1 MDFPREIDLYDWTE
15 YAIFRVLTNKPFPS
29 PRVWDNAGTMGF
41 TGGNYRKDKF
51 FDKEIFTY
59 VITSNTRDKYG
70 GEIRRKNT
78 LNVDGYIRK
87 ADGHAHTF
95 FENKIST
102 CHLNFENF
110 LVAQKI
116 SFEFDYQQL
125 RDTIREIYYLVRIGT
140 PSIDTGYIA
149 PTGALKYNEYPSYDE
164 SKWIK
169 LNKAFASELNN
180 KNHIGVDFIYE
191 NVSSI
196 FSCSIDKLSQISK
209 GLNNELWFTDMFNFS
224 FRERFLKNIYSLD
237 EEEVTNNSNNKEAK
251 VEIIKSGEI
260 EVVNADIQE
269 TQKRNSTLDDLY
281 KNDNQNKLKFIPS
294 EAKIPIG
301 FKSFGDKIKDLE
313 FALQN
318 PSISFRSFLI
328 DCEYIKDGNWIEE
341 TLYCKAFDE
350 GLYCQLIREY
360 HRYSIAELNSMK
372 AEEMKKAER
381 KGAGIGGLFGLL
393 TGGLMAPITAA
404 MGANV
409 GKMISNNVDER
420 KPLKDFLPEPGLV
433 FLKDQGSYLSLKKTY
448 AGANTKRRICLKQNS
463 LNNENIYFDLIP
475 MIVFDNWVTPAQI
488 FKLENDYYFRP
499 ISANYDINN
508 EFNLQYNPI
517 KYRRSYSYDPRPQKD
532 IEKLANI
539 KVKTRIVGETIEKTP
554 TIFHAWLRDDES
566 FQHFYFDY
574 STDGT
579 IF

>member
-1 MDFPREIDLYDWTE
+1 MLDTPKEIDLLEWTQ
-15 YAIFRVLTNKPFPS
+15 YAIFRSLLKQPFPS
-29 PRVWDNAGTMGF
+29 PRVWDNAGTLGF
-41 TGGNYRKDKF
+41 SGGNYEKDKF
-51 FDKEIFTY
+51 FDKDLFMNPFTKD
-59 VITSNTRDKYG
+59 ISEKYG
-70 GEIRRKNT
+70 GLRAINADYGR
-78 LNVDGYIRK
+78 IRK
-87 ADGHAHTF
+87 ADQSLHSFCETKDLGRLY
-95 FENKIST
+95 
-102 CHLNFENF
+102 LNLENF
-110 LVAQKI
+110 IKAKHIQNEFSYENIYNGVRKIYSIVRFEYPAIDCGYVHTIQNPEINLNPNPNEYKWI
-116 SFEFDYQQL
+116 SFNKKL
-125 RDTIREIYYLVRIGT
+125 EIEINKKNN
-140 PSIDTGYIA
+140 IDI
-149 PTGALKYNEYPSYDE
+149 E
-164 SKWIK
+164 
-169 LNKAFASELNN
+169 
-180 KNHIGVDFIYE
+180 FIYE
-191 NVSSI
+191 SFSNSFGVPSEVLFEITKKLKYDLWLVNMFIYSFKSRNLQYINSSI
-196 FSCSIDKLSQISK
+196 SEITNSK
-209 GLNNELWFTDMFNFS
+209 KS
-224 FRERFLKNIYSLD
+224 
-237 EEEVTNNSNNKEAK
+237 EEGD
-251 VEIIKSGEI
+251 VEIIKNGEI
-260 EVVNADIQE
+260 EIVKSESQNTIE
-269 TQKRNSTLDDLY
+269 NKKSLNNLY
-281 KNDNQNKLKFIPS
+281 ENNNPKNLRFIPS

-301 FKSFGDKIKDLE
+301 FESFGDKVKDLE

-318 PSISFRSFLI
+318 PSISFRSFLN

-341 TLYCKAFDE
+341 TLFCKAFDE

-381 KGAGIGGLFGLL
+381 KGFGIGGLFGLL
-393 TGGLMAPITAA
+393 TGGIMAPITAA

-420 KPLKDFLPEPGLV
+420 IPLKDFLPDPFLV
-433 FLKDQGSYLSLKKTY
+433 FLKDQGSYLTLAKTY
-448 AGANTKRRICLKQNS
+448 KGANTKRRICLKQNS

-517 KYRRSYSYDPRPQKD
+517 KYRRSYSYDPRPQRD

-574 STDGT
+574 ATDGT